1 MFFFLF
7 LFEKRVSRLFC
18 LPLSLAFF
26 SQSLLF
32 PPPLPPHLIG
42 HPVTDAG
49 EERLLHEHRLQ
60 RPPRLPLVDFPERL
74 GEVSRHR
81 ASLRTSLPAGS
92 LAATA
97 DAGRTSCTRPNLR
110 GSQKATLTSPGDR
123 ESSILQKR
131 GGH

>member
-1 MFFFLF
+1 MSTVFSARPAFPLLTFPSASA
-7 LFEKRVSRLFC
+7 RSR
-18 LPLSLAFF
+18 
-26 SQSLLF
+26 
-32 PPPLPPHLIG
+32 G
-42 HPVTDAG
+42 DRG
-49 EERLLHEHRLQ
+49 
-60 RPPRLPLVDFPERL
+60 
-74 GEVSRHR
+74 
-81 ASLRTSLPAGS
+81 SLRTSLPAGS